1 MPWPTRMR
9 AWTSTIWCGTR
20 LSRVGP
26 AGKVHADRRP
36 RPSDHPTGV
45 QLCVPR
51 PPWHDDRPCAQRG
64 AEEPERD
71 FSEMVQG
78 MHDPQHIGIVR
89 PRWRRWFGLIA
100 QATQLVMGEAASRL
114 AVTEIVEDKSSEA
127 AEVQAWCVSKLHPV
141 IGTRHMCAI
150 VGTGHDAVN
159 TPEFMGTGRSSMIDL
174 AGPFTGPTV
183 DRASWSGSSEPPGD
197 GHATAPAGHY

>member
-1 MPWPTRMR
+1 
-9 AWTSTIWCGTR
+9 
-20 LSRVGP
+20 
-26 AGKVHADRRP
+26 
-36 RPSDHPTGV
+36 
-45 QLCVPR
+45 
-51 PPWHDDRPCAQRG
+51 
-64 AEEPERD
+64 
-71 FSEMVQG
+71 MVQG